1 MAACGKDQF
10 TSHVQSPA
18 NLSSLTQKRCRCS
31 AGSKRKIAFVNYY
44 FLFFLIQSSM
54 VMLIEIQGGYGS
66 GWQVPIGDD
75 SLRERGQPF
84 VDVAIMT
91 HPKILFSE
99 AMA

>member
-1 MAACGKDQF
+1 
-10 TSHVQSPA
+10 
-18 NLSSLTQKRCRCS
+18 
-31 AGSKRKIAFVNYY
+31 
-44 FLFFLIQSSM
+44 
-54 VMLIEIQGGYGS
+54 MLIEILGGYGC

-91 HPKILFSE
+91 QPKILFSE